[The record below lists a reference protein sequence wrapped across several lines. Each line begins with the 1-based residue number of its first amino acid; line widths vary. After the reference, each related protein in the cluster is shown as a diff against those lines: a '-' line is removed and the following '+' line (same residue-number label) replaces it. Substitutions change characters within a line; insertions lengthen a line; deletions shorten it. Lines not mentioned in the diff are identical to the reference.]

1 MADILYVQDG
11 YVTLGYVEA
20 TRDASASFTAQGTLT
35 ATGGKQLFGTATL
48 EANLS
53 GLTWDEM
60 GTWQSPR
67 QEYWQDNF
75 IAEAESFKGGT
86 FNFTAQGILSSTARS
101 DFEGTASLTDLLN
114 ATILGNAV
122 GSGVIIPLGS
132 FTASIVGQALTEGA
146 STQSAQGT
154 FTVSRAD
161 LKAEGNSTLQAQGT
175 IITDGDLQA
184 IGSFT
189 LQGAGSTLNVGDA
202 LTEGTFNLTAQS
214 TLTFEAIIVEGGTAN
229 LVGQATLSVP
239 EEGIFITRRSTF
251 NLQGV
256 ASTSITGGFL
266 AEAQPQFTG
275 ALSVLFIG
283 SQFAI
288 EPYRV
293 FPIQSETRIN
303 ILQQETRLYLVP
315 SETRTYEIQHLNLV
329 DEPGILDR
337 REG

>member
-35 ATGGKQLFGTATL
+35 ATGGRNQFSSATL
-48 EANLS
+48 QANLS

-60 GTWQSPR
+60 GTWQEPK
-67 QEYWQDNF
+67 QEYWQNNF
-75 IAEAESFKGGT
+75 IAEGESFIGGT
-86 FNFTAQGILSSTARS
+86 FNLTAQGILSATARS

-132 FTASIVGQALTEGA
+132 FTASIIGQALTESA

-161 LKAEGNSTLQAQGT
+161 LKAEANSTLQAQGT
-175 IITDGDLQA
+175 IISDGDLVGRSTA
-184 IGSFT
+184 T
-189 LQGAGSTLNVGDA
+189 LAGAGSTLNVGDA
-202 LTEGTFNLTAQS
+202 LAEATFNLTAQS
-214 TLTFEAIIVEGGTAN
+214 TLSASAIIVESGSAN

-256 ASTSITGGFL
+256 ASTSVIGGFL
-266 AEAQPQFTG
+266 AEAQVTLPG
-275 ALSVLFIG
+275 ALSTLIIG

-288 EPYRV
+288 EPYRLYT
-293 FPIQSETRIN
+293 IDSETRIN
-303 ILQQETRLYLVP
+303 ILQQETRSYLVP
-315 SETRTYEIQHLNLV
+315 SETRKYEIQHLTLV

>member
-1 MADILYVQDG
+1 VADILYVQDG

-35 ATGGKQLFGTATL
+35 ATAGRNQFSSATL
-48 EANLS
+48 QANLS

-60 GTWQSPR
+60 GTWQEPK

-75 IAEAESFKGGT
+75 IAVGESFQGGT
-86 FNFTAQGILSSTARS
+86 FNLTAQGILATTARS
-101 DFEGTASLTDLLN
+101 DFAGTASFTDLLN

-132 FTASIVGQALTEGA
+132 FTASIVGQALTEGV

-161 LKAEGNSTLQAQGT
+161 LKAEAVSTLQAQGT

-184 IGSFT
+184 KGSFT
-189 LQGAGSTLNVGDA
+189 LQGAGATLNVGDILA
-202 LTEGTFNLTAQS
+202 EGTFNLTAQS
-214 TLTFEAIIVEGGTAN
+214 TLTFDAIIVEGGTAN

-239 EEGIFITRRSTF
+239 AVKITRGGQF
-251 NLQGV
+251 DLQGV
-256 ASTSITGGFL
+256 MTTTTIGGYL
-266 AEAQPQFTG
+266 AEAQPQLTG
-275 ALSVLFIG
+275 VLSTLIIG

-303 ILQQETRLYLVP
+303 ILQQETRSYLVP